1 MIGITA
7 RGATRP
13 EELGPYSS
21 VALLKHQGAGTEALD
36 DDGGANLGEFL
47 ALLRRRKK
55 ALLLPMLLIFT
66 ISVAAAF
73 GLPTVYR
80 SVTTIAIEQQE
91 IPSDFVR
98 PTVTS
103 FADQRI
109 KLTTQRALSSTNLLL
124 IVEKFNLY
132 PNLVATGSSQLLTEQ
147 FNRDFELT
155 LIRGDVRDAL
165 SGDTRFATVAFT
177 LSYDGRTPLE
187 AQQVVSTL
195 ASLYLEDNRRART
208 RAASDTASFV
218 KAEADT
224 LAANIDKLEGEI
236 AEFKMSNMGRLPE
249 QLDLNLQLMARTDQQ
264 LITLELQIRAL
275 EERKIVINA
284 AMTQV
289 RSMVQPQVTL
299 PVVTTVPE
307 ERLLQLKVQYLRLSA
322 LYASD
327 HPDVLRLRKEIE
339 ALEYQVNTDPEVS
352 TLEAQLSL
360 RTSELAV
367 ATQRYSAEHPDVKK
381 LTGEIAGLR
390 DRLKAATATQ
400 KKKVIVAP
408 VNTNS
413 TQPAYIGLEAQL
425 KVAET
430 ELVRLRAEQANL
442 QVKFE
447 MYEKRIGEIPETE
460 RQYSL
465 LLRDHENMV
474 LKYQEAKSK
483 LASAQSSE
491 TLERDSKGERFL
503 LLEPAQ
509 LPIKPFKPNRPKI
522 LSLGLA
528 SAIIVGLVLAT
539 LTDVIFRVVHGS
551 HGVIAVLGV
560 PPLSVIPHIV
570 NPRERLWRMLNKVLV
585 SLLILAIVVGA
596 VALVH
601 YGIVSV
607 DKIWESASTLF
618 P

>member
-1 MIGITA
+1 
-7 RGATRP
+7 
-13 EELGPYSS
+13 
-21 VALLKHQGAGTEALD
+21 
-36 DDGGANLGEFL
+36 
-47 ALLRRRKK
+47 
-55 ALLLPMLLIFT
+55 
-66 ISVAAAF
+66 
-73 GLPTVYR
+73 
-80 SVTTIAIEQQE
+80 
-91 IPSDFVR
+91 
-98 PTVTS
+98 
-103 FADQRI
+103 
-109 KLTTQRALSSTNLLL
+109 
-124 IVEKFNLY
+124 
-132 PNLVATGSSQLLTEQ
+132 
-147 FNRDFELT
+147 
-155 LIRGDVRDAL
+155 
-165 SGDTRFATVAFT
+165 
-177 LSYDGRTPLE
+177 
-187 AQQVVSTL
+187 
-195 ASLYLEDNRRART
+195 
-208 RAASDTASFV
+208 
-218 KAEADT
+218 
-224 LAANIDKLEGEI
+224 
-236 AEFKMSNMGRLPE
+236 
-249 QLDLNLQLMARTDQQ
+249 
-264 LITLELQIRAL
+264 
-275 EERKIVINA
+275 
-284 AMTQV
+284 
-289 RSMVQPQVTL
+289 
-299 PVVTTVPE
+299 
-307 ERLLQLKVQYLRLSA
+307 
-322 LYASD
+322 
-327 HPDVLRLRKEIE
+327 
-339 ALEYQVNTDPEVS
+339 
-352 TLEAQLSL
+352 
-360 RTSELAV
+360 
-367 ATQRYSAEHPDVKK
+367 
-381 LTGEIAGLR
+381 
-390 DRLKAATATQ
+390 
-400 KKKVIVAP
+400 
-408 VNTNS
+408 
-413 TQPAYIGLEAQL
+413 
-425 KVAET
+425 VAET